1 MATVMRG
8 DCDLA
13 VPVGFTAD
21 LVEVL
26 VGFVVAVPVPPET
39 EFPDFFG
46 ISWVT
51 RGELVDLA
59 LP

>member
-13 VPVGFTAD
+13 TPVTFTAA
-21 LVEVL
+21 LVEML
-26 VGFVVAVPVPPET
+26 VGFAVAVPALPEA
-39 EFPDFFG
+39 EVPDFFG